1 MSQQKKKTVY
11 RVRNW
16 SHYNQALVKCGG
28 ITLWLSEDV
37 IESWLNTEKTG
48 KRGRSDTYADVAV
61 ECMLLI
67 RNVFALPLRQTQGF
81 VMSIMALVG
90 LVLPVPCYST
100 LSRRQSGLQVKLPRK
115 QKSGEGIHVVVDATG
130 IQVFGH
136 GEWFLR
142 KYGSK
147 TGQKPRQ
154 DPQQWRKIH
163 LGLDE
168 ATQEVLAVVI
178 SERNRHDKIYLPEIL
193 DQIEEPLA
201 QASLDKGY
209 DYISCY
215 EAVQARGGF
224 PVIPPRK
231 SAVVNPGKR
240 WAQRNAHIKRIQEV
254 GSKAWKKETSYHRRS
269 LAETAMFRLKI
280 IFGPK
285 LHSRIFDSQAV
296 EVRLRCRA
304 LNRMTELGMPEAYPV
319 LAEA

>member
-1 MSQQKKKTVY
+1 MSQQKKKTEY

-16 SHYNQALVKCGG
+16 SHYNQALVKRGG

-37 IESWLNTEKTG
+37 IASWLNTEKTG

-67 RNVFALPLRQTQGF
+67 RNVFSLPLRQTQGF
-81 VMSIMALVG
+81 LLSIMALVG
-90 LVLPVPCYST
+90 LRLPVPCYST
-100 LSRRQSGLQVKLPRK
+100 LCRRQSGLQVKLPRQ
-115 QKSGEGIHVVVDATG
+115 QKATKGIHVVVDATG

-147 TGQKPRQ
+147 SGQKPRK

-178 SERNRHDKIYLPEIL
+178 SERHRHDKIYLPEIL
-193 DQIEEPLA
+193 DQIDEPIA

-215 EAVQARGGF
+215 EAVQARGGL

-240 WAQRNAHIKRIQEV
+240 WTQRNAYVQRIQEV
-254 GSKAWKKETSYHRRS
+254 GAEAWKKETNYHRRS
-269 LAETAMFRLKI
+269 LAETAMFRLKT
-280 IFGPK
+280 IFGPQ
-285 LHSRIFDSQAV
+285 LHSRLFDNQAV
-296 EVRLRCRA
+296 EVRLRCKA
-304 LNRMTELGMPEAYPV
+304 LNLMTHLGMPDAFPV
-319 LAEA
+319 SAEA